1 MATRINRAVNINGK
15 KVWIHA
21 NTEQEYA
28 DKLAGHLTGEGPT
41 PEKHGFSDY
50 AWNWFLTYSKPSI
63 ETVTAVTYERQLT
76 RYLVPAFGEKYIEDI
91 TTDDIQRLFNAIDG
105 AKATKI
111 KVKDV
116 LGMILDMAVED
127 EIIPKSPL
135 RSKRIK
141 ITGADSKTTAPYSVE
156 QMRFL
161 IQNIDRLSRQEDKTY
176 LALQALHP
184 MRLEEVLGLKWSDI
198 DLDAMVLHITRA
210 VTHPKRNR
218 AEVKPPKTKSSVRSL
233 GLSQITARFLTPGD
247 PDEFVIGGAE
257 PLSYQQLKRMCDRIQ
272 RELGFTE
279 KITPIRFRTTV
290 LTDLYDQT
298 HDIKATQAAA
308 GHTTADMT
316 LKHYVKGRAAV
327 TDAASTI
334 DLVYGNVP
342 G

>member
-28 DKLAGHLTGEGPT
+28 DKLAGYLTGEGPT
-41 PEKHGFSDY
+41 PEKHIFGDY

-91 TTDDIQRLFNAIDG
+91 TTDDIQRLFNAING
-105 AKATKI
+105 ARATKI

-141 ITGADSKTTAPYSVE
+141 VTGADSKTTAPYSVE

-198 DLDAMVLHITRA
+198 DLDAMVL
-210 VTHPKRNR
+210 
-218 AEVKPPKTKSSVRSL
+218 
-233 GLSQITARFLTPGD
+233 QIAARFLTPGD

-272 RELGFTE
+272 RELGSTE
-279 KITPIRFRTTV
+279 KITAIRFRTTV

-308 GHTTADMT
+308 GHTAADMT